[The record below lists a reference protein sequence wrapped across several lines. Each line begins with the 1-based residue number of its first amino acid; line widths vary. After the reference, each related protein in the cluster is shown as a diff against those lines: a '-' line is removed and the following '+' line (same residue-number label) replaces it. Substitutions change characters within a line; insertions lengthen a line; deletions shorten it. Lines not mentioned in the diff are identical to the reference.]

1 MIVLTEVDE
10 GSVVLGEITA
20 SSANSTIVV
29 GVPAYNEEKT
39 IAPVILE
46 AQKYADTVVVCDDG
60 STDLTAQIAERLG
73 AEVVEHR
80 RNLGYGAAIQSLFS
94 RARELNADVLVT
106 LDADGQ
112 HMPREVPRIVEPILS
127 NIADVVI
134 GSRMIGGR
142 STRTMPWHRRAGVK
156 IITKLVNNTTKHGIK
171 DSQSGFRAYSRKS
184 LDALTIHEN
193 GMGVSTEI
201 LMNAKKHGLRICEVS
216 SRCNYHGTL
225 AQTSTY
231 NPVRHGLAVVSSII
245 KLVVEEKPLRAL
257 GIPGTLFLVVGIAF
271 GAWMLQIYAVA
282 HHVVT
287 NIALAALAFTMLGF
301 FSIST
306 AITLYAIKRLAER
319 TNAKNT
325 VP

>member
-1 MIVLTEVDE
+1 MKLF
-10 GSVVLGEITA
+10 VVMPSFNEEECIGKVI
-20 SSANSTIVV
+20 SKVKKYVNNIIVV
-29 GVPAYNEEKT
+29 
-39 IAPVILE
+39 
-46 AQKYADTVVVCDDG
+46 DDG
-60 STDLTAQIAERLG
+60 SSDKTGETAKNKGCYVLTF
-73 AEVVEHR
+73 VVNR
-80 RNLGYGAAIQSLFS
+80 GVGAATSAGIEFALKKG
-94 RARELNADVLVT
+94 ADIIVT